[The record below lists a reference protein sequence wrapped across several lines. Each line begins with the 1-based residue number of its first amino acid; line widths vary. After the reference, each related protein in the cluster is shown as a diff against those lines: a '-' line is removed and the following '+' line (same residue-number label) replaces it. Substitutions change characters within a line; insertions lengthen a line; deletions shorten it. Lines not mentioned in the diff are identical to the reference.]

1 MSRNSSLHNAKA
13 AKNDDFFTQLSD
25 IENELQHY
33 WSHGVNH
40 FEGKSVLCNCDN
52 PDFSNFWAYFHK
64 RFKQLGLKSLTA
76 IHYSVTEPAY
86 VKVYTGGDTI
96 QSKATVC
103 RAIADG
109 KNVAKAIL
117 KDFTIK
123 L

>member
-1 MSRNSSLHNAKA
+1 M
-13 AKNDDFFTQLSD
+13 
-25 IENELQHY
+25 IEFQGIELNEY
-33 WSHGVNH
+33 GMIKVDN
-40 FEGKSVLCNCDN
+40 EGRTTLN
-52 PDFSNFWAYFHK
+52 
-64 RFKQLGLKSLTA
+64 
-76 IHYSVTEPAY
+76 
-86 VKVYTGGDTI
+86 KVYTGGDTI